1 MNIKTVLQE
10 NDVPEYYY
18 NILADLKNPLPPEL
32 NPGTKEPA
40 GPDDLSPLFPMEL
53 TGQEVSYDR
62 HIVIPEEVRDVY
74 RLYRP
79 TPLYRAKALES
90 ELDTPHKIYFKYE
103 GVIPTGSHKPNTA
116 IPQTCYSKRESMDK
130 ITTETGAVQWGSSM
144 VCACSKFGIDLEVF
158 MFKVSFMQKPY
169 KKAMIEAFGARC
181 IASPSNET
189 EIIKKVLQ
197 ENPNSTGSLGI
208 AISEAVER
216 CASNSNIKYA
226 LGSVLNHV
234 LLHQTIVEQEAMK
247 QMESLEKYPDIVI
260 VCTVGGSNFSRIA
273 LPYLGDA
280 INSDKKIS
288 LIAIEPSACPFL
300 TKGKYTYDFRILA

>member
-1 MNIKTVLQE
+1 
-10 NDVPEYYY
+10 
-18 NILADLKNPLPPEL
+18 
-32 NPGTKEPA
+32 
-40 GPDDLSPLFPMEL
+40 
-53 TGQEVSYDR
+53 
-62 HIVIPEEVRDVY
+62 
-74 RLYRP
+74 
-79 TPLYRAKALES
+79 
-90 ELDTPHKIYFKYE
+90 
-103 GVIPTGSHKPNTA
+103 
-116 IPQTCYSKRESMDK
+116 
-130 ITTETGAVQWGSSM
+130 
-144 VCACSKFGIDLEVF
+144 

-197 ENPNSTGSLGI
+197 ENSNSTGSLGI

-280 INSDKKIS
+280 INSDKKIN